1 MVQAILA
8 HPIVQICASSVTAN
22 SVVANSVIANIID
35 VNDLSDQTT
44 AIDVGVD
51 ASLIG
56 EV

>member
-8 HPIVQICASSVTAN
+8 HPIVKICASSVTAN